1 MTRKWELT
9 RTQADFLI
17 EVLGHHGGRM
27 AKDLRDDLEVLFGYK
42 NRDPVEEF
50 NEAKLKE
57 LIEAMFKRPFRQPE
71 ICEPNNKF
79 TLHWKQ

>member
-9 RTQADFLI
+9 RTDADFLI
-17 EVLGHHGGRM
+17 EVLGRHGGRM
-27 AKDLRDDLEVLFGYK
+27 ANDLMAEMEVLFGYR

-57 LIEAMFKRPFRQPE
+57 MMEAVYKNPFPQPDVYQ
-71 ICEPNNKF
+71 PSNKF